1 MIHAQNIKNRIKNS
15 PLFGRIFYYVG
26 VFLIKFLQV
35 FIHPSEKQILFL
47 SYSGR
52 QYSDTPREAFF
63 LLKDDEAFKDFNLV
77 WAFNRPKDFKKPELG
92 KVVSSNSLLFFWHLL
107 RSKYWISN
115 SSIDRL
121 IPFDHPRNVY
131 IQFWHG
137 IPMKTL
143 GHDEVKLSP
152 LVQNWY
158 DHVSFDYLFTYGP
171 YDTEKMLSL
180 FPRTKQVVEK
190 GELRKAILTRNK
202 KVSVDRIKH
211 QLGIFDKKPIMLYVP
226 TWRGYESSQQSR
238 LSVACLEKLS
248 EKYTV
253 IYRGHYYSSKTE
265 NDSIVV
271 ADNFSLNKLFLIS
284 DVLITDYSS
293 VFFDFSVL
301 NRPIYLFQPDITE
314 YSTKRGLYLTAEKL
328 GLPVAY
334 SEIELMRM
342 LNQIEDYPINNIKE
356 LNTKF
361 NGHTEQETVEALKRI
376 FYKEMKQ
383 GDTE

>member
-1 MIHAQNIKNRIKNS
+1 MIHAQIIKNRIKKS
-15 PLFGRIFYYVG
+15 RWFGYGFYVVG
-26 VFLIKFLQV
+26 LCLIKIMQV
-35 FIHPSEKQILFL
+35 VIRPNPKQVLFI

-63 LLKDDEAFKDFNLV
+63 QLREDENFADFKFV
-77 WAFNRPKDFKKPELG
+77 WAFNRPNDFKNIELDR
-92 KVVSSNSLLFFWHLL
+92 KVSSNSPLFFWHLL
-107 RSKYWISN
+107 RSKYWVAN

-121 IPFDHPRNVY
+121 IPFHHPRNVY

-143 GHDEVKLSP
+143 GHDEMNLSP

-158 DHVSFDYLFTYGP
+158 DRVSFDYLFTYGP
-171 YDTEKMLSL
+171 YDSEKMLSV

-202 KVSVDRIKH
+202 KVSVERIKH
-211 QLGIFDKKPIMLYVP
+211 QLGIFDEKPVLLYVP

-238 LSVACLEKLS
+238 LSISCLEKLS
-248 EKYTV
+248 EQYTV

-314 YSTKRGLYLTAEKL
+314 YSAKRGLYLTAEKL

-334 SEIELMRM
+334 SEIELMQM
-342 LNQIEDYPINNIKE
+342 LNQVEDYPINNIKE

-361 NGHTEQETVEALKRI
+361 NGHSEQETIQAIKQI
-376 FYKEMKQ
+376 FYKEIKQ
-383 GDTE
+383 GARG